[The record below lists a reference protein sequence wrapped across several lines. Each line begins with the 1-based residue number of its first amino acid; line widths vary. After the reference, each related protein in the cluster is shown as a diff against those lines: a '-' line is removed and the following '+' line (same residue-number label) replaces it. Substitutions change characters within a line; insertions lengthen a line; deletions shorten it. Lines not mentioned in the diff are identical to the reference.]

1 MTKYG
6 IFATDDI
13 GKVILIDI
21 HLNRESA
28 INRLREIKNVYKII
42 EVGQYIF
49 DHKLTDF
56 WMQEITQ

>member
-42 EVGQYIF
+42 EVG
-49 DHKLTDF
+49 
-56 WMQEITQ
+56 